1 VLYDYPLKQ
10 FCHQYHGK
18 PGCIGGPARSHL
30 ALLVE
35 VQLFAEKEVL
45 SGEDGSGLK
54 ETAQESNEVHGEVK
68 KGEGGVRKA
77 FA

>member
-1 VLYDYPLKQ
+1 
-10 FCHQYHGK
+10 
-18 PGCIGGPARSHL
+18 L

-35 VQLFAEKEVL
+35 AQLFAQKEVL

-54 ETAQESNEVHGEVK
+54 ETAQEPNEVHSKVIK
-68 KGEGGVRKA
+68 SHGGVRKA